1 MPGKILAIVHQ
12 KHSRTRRV
20 GRLLRQMGYELDI
33 RRPCLGRTLPETLD
47 AHAGTVVFGGPMSAY
62 EEDKYDFIKRELDW
76 IPMAVES
83 GKPYLGICLGAQM
96 LAHALGA
103 KVETHPEGLFE
114 VGYFP
119 FYRTEAGAEVFDLPV
134 MHAYQWHKDG
144 FHVPASAVLLARGDC
159 FENQAF
165 RYGRNAFAVQFHPE
179 LTPKTMEKWSGFAHK
194 RNLPGAQPLDQLI
207 ATRDQ
212 HEPSVR
218 RWLARFLTNWLAA
231 PARAAR

>member
-1 MPGKILAIVHQ
+1 MAGRILAIVHQ

-20 GRLLRQMGYELDI
+20 GRVLRRLGYEVDI
-33 RRPCLGRTLPETLD
+33 RRPCVGHSLPVTMEQHD
-47 AHAGTVVFGGPMSAY
+47 AVVVFGGPMSAY

-83 GKPYLGICLGAQM
+83 GKPYLGICLGAQL

-103 KVETHPEGLFE
+103 RVATHRDGLFE

-119 FYRTEAGAEVFDLPV
+119 FYPTTEGAAVFGEPV

-144 FHVPASAVLLARGDC
+144 FEIPKGAVLLARGER

-165 RYGRNAFAVQFHPE
+165 RYGENAFAVQFHPE
-179 LTPKTMEKWSGFAHK
+179 LTPKTMERWSGFAHK
-194 RNLPGAQPLDQLI
+194 RNVPGAQPLEELI
-207 ATRDQ
+207 ATRDR
-212 HEPSVR
+212 HEPTVR
-218 RWLARFLTNWLAA
+218 RWLNRFLPRWLASVR
-231 PARAAR
+231 PKGV